1 MASDELVQRIQ
12 ERSRSEGPEEARER
26 TGKTE
31 LGEQRHASAAVAGN
45 RCAVAKHEPPTLTA
59 GFFGDGREELSGL
72 AIGEREEG
80 QLFMAVEP
88 GDDPRRPAAKLSAA

>member
-1 MASDELVQRIQ
+1 VAS
-12 ERSRSEGPEEARER
+12 G
-26 TGKTE
+26 E

-72 AIGEREEG
+72 VIGEGQQR
-80 QLFMAVEP
+80 QLFPSV
-88 GDDPRRPAAKLSAA
+88 